1 MGPSKAQHEA
11 LENGVKIL
19 PAPQKLPHHNGNE
32 RIGEEEYQ
40 PLEVRIDPP
49 LSTNQATKSSTSTQ
63 HFNESTFCLP
73 LPRY

>member
-1 MGPSKAQHEA
+1 MGPSKAQHKA

-49 LSTNQATKSSTSTQ
+49 FSTN
-63 HFNESTFCLP
+63 
-73 LPRY
+73 